1 MAVQNNSPTLRRQLL
16 KLLVPGLVLMMSCFS
31 LLLVWM
37 TTSHTST
44 MVFSNAEQV
53 VRSLANQ
60 AVLALLTESAENAEE
75 ALGQISSFPDVTG
88 VGLLTTNNELL
99 VWQGAANNQ
108 QQFTQY
114 AWPKSPQQSLS
125 WQDKTHWYLASAVV
139 LEQDDNTAELSFDSD
154 GRQHIGYA
162 LVSFSKER
170 LSDFSNSIMLAML
183 IVTATALILLLLVIN
198 HSVKK
203 VTEPLNTLSQRM
215 SDTDLTQQHQQV
227 QVAGTS
233 EVQQIA
239 LSYNAMMTVLNE
251 RDEQLRQHR
260 DELEALVQI
269 RTRELTSAR
278 DAALTSSRHKS
289 EFLANMSHELR
300 TPIQSIIGY
309 IDLVKEQ
316 LELQNQFELQDDLN
330 RVLKNADRLLQ
341 MINSLLDLA
350 KIEAGRME
358 LHLRDC
364 SLYDIVQQSQ
374 DLISP
379 LLAAQ
384 HNRMTVQKPEN
395 DQRLRVDAEKLLQI
409 LVNLLSNAVKFTE
422 QGHIC
427 LSVRVEGHFC
437 YFSVSDTGIGLTD
450 QQMTQVFM
458 PFYQADGSQSRK
470 TGGTG
475 LGLAITKQ
483 FVELMSGTIEVRHA
497 AAGGAEFIV
506 RLPVSLPI

>member
-1 MAVQNNSPTLRRQLL
+1 MPHHSPTLRRQLL
-16 KLLVPGLVLMMSCFS
+16 KLLVPGLVFMMSCFS
-31 LLLVWM
+31 VLLVWM

-44 MVFSNAEQV
+44 MVFSNAQQV

-60 AVLALLTESAENAEE
+60 SVLALLTESAENAEN

-88 VGLLTTNNELL
+88 VGLLTATHEFL
-99 VWQGAANNQ
+99 VWHGSEENKQEFIQ
-108 QQFTQY
+108 HT
-114 AWPKSPQQSLS
+114 WPDVPDQSLN
-125 WQDKTHWYLASAVV
+125 WQDQHYWYLAAAVV
-139 LEQDDNTAELSFDSD
+139 LEQNDNTAELSFDSD

-170 LSDFSNSIMLAML
+170 LSDYSKSIMLAML
-183 IVTATALILLLLVIN
+183 AVTTAALLLLLLVIN

-203 VTEPLNTLSQRM
+203 ITQPLNTLSKSM
-215 SDTDLTQQHQQV
+215 SEADLTQQHQQV
-227 QVAGTS
+227 RVAGTS

-239 LSYNAMMTVLNE
+239 LSYNAMMTALNE

-260 DELEALVQI
+260 NELEALVQI
-269 RTRELTSAR
+269 RTIELTSAR

-316 LELQNQFELQDDLN
+316 LELQNQFDLQDDLN

-358 LHLRDC
+358 LHPRDC
-364 SLYDIVQQSQ
+364 SLYELIQQSQ
-374 DLISP
+374 DLINP
-379 LLAAQ
+379 LLAGQQNSLIVQQPAQ
-384 HNRMTVQKPEN
+384 
-395 DQRLRVDAEKLLQI
+395 DQRLRLDAEKLLQI
-409 LVNLLSNAVKFTE
+409 LVNLLSNAIKFTQ
-422 QGHIC
+422 QGEIQ
-427 LSVRVEGHFC
+427 LSAEIDGLYCVFT
-437 YFSVSDTGIGLTD
+437 VSDSGIGLTD
-450 QQMTQVFM
+450 QQMAQVFM

-497 AAGGAEFIV
+497 KAGGAEFIV
-506 RLPVSLPI
+506 RLPVALPI

>member
-1 MAVQNNSPTLRRQLL
+1 MPQHSPTLRRQLL
-16 KLLVPGLVLMMSCFS
+16 KLLVPGLVFMMSCFS
-31 LLLVWM
+31 VLLVWM

-44 MVFSNAEQV
+44 MVFSNAQQV

-60 AVLALLTESAENAEE
+60 SVLALLTESAENAEN

-88 VGLLTTNNELL
+88 VGLLTASNEIL
-99 VWQGAANNQ
+99 VWHGSDENKRLFKHHQ
-108 QQFTQY
+108 
-114 AWPKSPQQSLS
+114 WPQTPEQSLN
-125 WQDKTHWYLASAVV
+125 WQDKHYWYLAAAVV
-139 LEQDDNTAELSFDSD
+139 LEQNDNAAELSFDSD

-170 LSDFSNSIMLAML
+170 LSDYSNSIMLAML
-183 IVTATALILLLLVIN
+183 AVTTAALLLLLLVIN

-203 VTEPLNTLSQRM
+203 ITQPLNTLSKSM
-215 SDTDLTQQHQQV
+215 SEADLTQQHQQV
-227 QVAGTS
+227 RVAGTS

-239 LSYNAMMTVLNE
+239 LSYNAMMTALNE

-260 DELEALVQI
+260 NELEALVQI
-269 RTRELTSAR
+269 RTIELTSAR

-316 LELQNQFELQDDLN
+316 LELQNQFDLQDDLN

-358 LHLRDC
+358 LHPRDC
-364 SLYDIVQQSQ
+364 SLYELIQQSQ
-374 DLISP
+374 DLINP
-379 LLAAQ
+379 LLAGQQNRLIVHQPAQ
-384 HNRMTVQKPEN
+384 
-395 DQRLRVDAEKLLQI
+395 DQRLRLDAEKLLQI
-409 LVNLLSNAVKFTE
+409 LVNLLSNAVKFTQ
-422 QGHIC
+422 QGEIQ
-427 LSVRVEGHFC
+427 LSAEIDGLSCVFT
-437 YFSVSDTGIGLTD
+437 VSDSGIGLTD
-450 QQMTQVFM
+450 QQMAQVFM

-483 FVELMSGTIEVRHA
+483 FVELMSGTIEVKHA
-497 AAGGAEFIV
+497 KVGGAEFIV
-506 RLPVSLPI
+506 RLPVALPI